1 MTARAPLIAAR
12 NSHFFMAGFIDRARP
27 LCEFARHGES
37 VMPEFVTAPD
47 GVALAYERLG
57 EGPAIVLVH
66 GFGSSRVQN
75 WKSTG
80 WYGALTQAGFSIV
93 AMDCRGHG
101 DSGKPH
107 DPAAYGHERM
117 AEDVTVVMDACGLG
131 QTLVLGYSMGG
142 FIGLRLLA
150 ACPERMTRLAIAGV
164 GESYLEDRITSPAAR
179 AALAD
184 ALTTPDKDMITDPR
198 ARMFRA
204 FADQPGKDRL
214 ALAACM
220 RAMSPRL
227 PPETLSRLQRPVL
240 VVDGSED
247 ETAGAAQPLA
257 ASFANGRAVTI
268 AGRDHMSAVGDKHT
282 RQAVI
287 DFFR

>member
-1 MTARAPLIAAR
+1 
-12 NSHFFMAGFIDRARP
+12 
-27 LCEFARHGES
+27 
-37 VMPEFVTAPD
+37 MPEFVTAED
-47 GVALAYERLG
+47 GIDLAYERLG
-57 EGPAIVLVH
+57 EGPAIMLVH

-80 WYGALTQAGFSIV
+80 WYGGLTEAGFSIV

-107 DPAAYGHERM
+107 EEAFYGHDRM
-117 AEDVTVVMDACGLG
+117 AQDVVLVMQACGLPDA
-131 QTLVLGYSMGG
+131 LILGYSMGG

-150 ACPERMTRLAIAGV
+150 SHPERVRKLAIAGV
-164 GESYLEDRITSPAAR
+164 GETYLEDRITSPAAR

-184 ALTTPDKDMITDPR
+184 ALLTPDKSAITDPR
-198 ARMFRA
+198 AKMFRA
-204 FADQPGKDRL
+204 FADQPGMDRL

-227 PPETLSRLQRPVL
+227 PREILSQLQRPVL
-240 VVDGSED
+240 VVSGSDD
-247 ETAGAAQPLA
+247 ETAGRPEPLA
-257 ASFANGRAVTI
+257 ASIASGRAAVI
-268 AGRDHMSAVGDKHT
+268 AGRDHMSAVGDKRT

>member
-1 MTARAPLIAAR
+1 
-12 NSHFFMAGFIDRARP
+12 
-27 LCEFARHGES
+27 
-37 VMPEFVTAPD
+37 MPELVTAAD
-47 GVALAYERLG
+47 GIELAFERQG

-80 WYGALTQAGFSIV
+80 WYGGLTGAGFSIV

-107 DPAAYGHERM
+107 DEAFYGHDRM
-117 AEDVTVVMDACGLG
+117 AEDVIEVMQACDLSDALI
-131 QTLVLGYSMGG
+131 LGYSMGG

-150 ACPERMTRLAIAGV
+150 AHPRRVRKLAIAGV
-164 GESYLEDRITSPAAR
+164 GETYLQNGITAPAAR
-179 AALAD
+179 SALAD
-184 ALTTPDKDMITDPR
+184 ALLTPDKDSLTDPR

-220 RAMSPRL
+220 RAMSPHL
-227 PPETLSRLQRPVL
+227 PLETLSRLQRPVL
-240 VVDGSED
+240 IVDGSD
-247 ETAGAAQPLA
+247 DDTAGRPDPLA
-257 ASFANGRAVTI
+257 AAITDARAVTI
-268 AGRDHMSAVGDKHT
+268 PGRDHMSAVGDKHT

>member
-1 MTARAPLIAAR
+1 
-12 NSHFFMAGFIDRARP
+12 
-27 LCEFARHGES
+27 
-37 VMPEFVTAPD
+37 MPEFVTAPD

-80 WYGALTQAGFSIV
+80 WYGALTQAGFSIA

-107 DPAAYGHERM
+107 DPAAYGHARM
-117 AEDVTVVMDACGLG
+117 AEDVTMVMDACGLG
-131 QTLVLGYSMGG
+131 QALVLGYSMGG
-142 FIGLRLLA
+142 FIGLRLLGA
-150 ACPERMTRLAIAGV
+150 HPERVTRLAIAGV
-164 GESYLEDRITSPAAR
+164 GETYLEDRITSPAAR

-184 ALTTPDKDMITDPR
+184 ALTTPDKDAITDPR

-227 PPETLSRLQRPVL
+227 PPETLSRLQRPIL

-247 ETAGAAQPLA
+247 ETAGAAEPLA

>member
-1 MTARAPLIAAR
+1 
-12 NSHFFMAGFIDRARP
+12 
-27 LCEFARHGES
+27 
-37 VMPEFVTAPD
+37 MPEFVTASD
-47 GVALAYERLG
+47 GVRLAFERLAPP
-57 EGPAIVLVH
+57 EETDHPVIVLVH
-66 GFGSSRVQN
+66 GFGSSRAQN

-80 WYGALTQAGFSIV
+80 WYGALTAAGFAIV

-107 DPAAYGHERM
+107 DPGAYGHDRM
-117 AEDVTVVMDACGLG
+117 AQDVVEVMEACSLSAA
-131 QTLVLGYSMGG
+131 LILGYSMGG

-150 ACPERMTRLAIAGV
+150 AHPERVIKLAIAGV
-164 GESYLEDRITSPAAR
+164 GESYLKDAITAPEAR

-184 ALTTPDKDMITDPR
+184 ALLSPDPSSITDPR
-198 ARMFRA
+198 AKMFRA
-204 FADQPGKDRL
+204 FADQPGKDRF

-227 PPETLSRLQRPVL
+227 PVETLVHLTRPVL
-240 VVDGSED
+240 VVTGEKDD
-247 ETAGAAQPLA
+247 TAGRPEPLA
-257 ASFANGRAVTI
+257 AIFANGRAVSI

-287 DFFR
+287 DFFA

>member
-1 MTARAPLIAAR
+1 
-12 NSHFFMAGFIDRARP
+12 
-27 LCEFARHGES
+27 
-37 VMPEFVTAPD
+37 MPELVTAAD
-47 GVALAYERLG
+47 GIELAFERQG

-80 WYGALTQAGFSIV
+80 WYGGLTGAGFSIV

-107 DPAAYGHERM
+107 DEAFYGHDRM
-117 AEDVTVVMDACGLG
+117 AEDVIEVMQACDLSDALI
-131 QTLVLGYSMGG
+131 LGYSMGG

-150 ACPERMTRLAIAGV
+150 AHPRRVRKLAIAGV
-164 GESYLEDRITSPAAR
+164 GETYLQDRITAPGAR
-179 AALAD
+179 SALAD
-184 ALTTPDKDMITDPR
+184 ALLTPDKDSLTDPR

-220 RAMSPRL
+220 RAMSPHL
-227 PPETLSRLQRPVL
+227 PLETLSRLQRPVL
-240 VVDGSED
+240 IVDGSD
-247 ETAGAAQPLA
+247 DDTAGRPDPLA
-257 ASFANGRAVTI
+257 AAITDARAVTI
-268 AGRDHMSAVGDKHT
+268 PGRDHMSAVGDKHT

>member
-1 MTARAPLIAAR
+1 
-12 NSHFFMAGFIDRARP
+12 
-27 LCEFARHGES
+27 
-37 VMPEFVTAPD
+37 MPELVTAAD
-47 GVALAYERLG
+47 GIELAFERQG

-80 WYGALTQAGFSIV
+80 WYGGLTGAGFSIV

-107 DPAAYGHERM
+107 DEAFYGHDRM
-117 AEDVTVVMDACGLG
+117 AEDVIEVMQACDLKDALI
-131 QTLVLGYSMGG
+131 LGYSMGG

-150 ACPERMTRLAIAGV
+150 AHPQRVRKLAIAGV
-164 GESYLEDRITSPAAR
+164 GETYLQDRITAPGAR
-179 AALAD
+179 SALAD
-184 ALTTPDKDMITDPR
+184 ALLTPDKDSLTDPR

-220 RAMSPRL
+220 RAMSPHL
-227 PPETLSRLQRPVL
+227 PLETLSRLQRPVL
-240 VVDGSED
+240 IVDGSD
-247 ETAGAAQPLA
+247 DDTAGRPDPLA
-257 ASFANGRAVTI
+257 AAITDARAVTI
-268 AGRDHMSAVGDKHT
+268 PGRDHMSAVGDKHT

>member
-1 MTARAPLIAAR
+1 
-12 NSHFFMAGFIDRARP
+12 
-27 LCEFARHGES
+27 
-37 VMPEFVTAPD
+37 MPELVTAPD
-47 GVALAYERLG
+47 GTVLAFERQG

-66 GFGSSRVQN
+66 GFGSSRMQN

-80 WYGALTQAGFSIV
+80 WYGGLTEAGFCIV

-107 DPAAYGHERM
+107 DPAAYNHDRM
-117 AEDVTVVMDACGLG
+117 ADDVTVVMDACGLR
-131 QTLVLGYSMGG
+131 QALILGYSMGG

-150 ACPERMTRLAIAGV
+150 AHPERVIRMAVAGV
-164 GESYLEDRITSPAAR
+164 GANYLKDDLTSPVAR

-184 ALTTPDKDMITDPR
+184 ALLVDDKSSITDTR
-198 ARMFRA
+198 AKMFRT
-204 FADQPGKDRL
+204 FADQPGKDRI

-220 RAMSPRL
+220 RGMSPHL
-227 PPETLSRLQRPVL
+227 PLATLSRLEAPIL

-247 ETAGAAQPLA
+247 ETAGAAEPLA
-257 ASFANGRAVTI
+257 AVFSDGRAVTI
-268 AGRDHMSAVGDKHT
+268 AGRDHMSAVGDRHT

>member
-1 MTARAPLIAAR
+1 
-12 NSHFFMAGFIDRARP
+12 
-27 LCEFARHGES
+27 
-37 VMPEFVTAPD
+37 MPEFVTAPD
-47 GVALAYERLG
+47 GVPLAFERLG
-57 EGPAIVLVH
+57 QGPAILLVH
-66 GFGSSRVQN
+66 GFGSSRTQN

-80 WYGALTQAGFSIV
+80 WYGGLTEAGFAIV

-107 DPAAYGHERM
+107 DPQAYGHDRM
-117 AEDVTVVMDACGLG
+117 AGDVTVVMDACGLNAA
-131 QTLVLGYSMGG
+131 LILGYSMGG

-150 ACPERMTRLAIAGV
+150 THPERVTRLAIAGV
-164 GESYLEDRITSPAAR
+164 GANYLKDAITSPGAR
-179 AALAD
+179 SVLAD
-184 ALTTPDKDMITDPR
+184 ALLVEDKSAIADPR

-204 FADQPGKDRL
+204 FADQPGKDRI

-227 PPETLSRLQRPVL
+227 APEILSQLQRPIL

-247 ETAGAAQPLA
+247 DTAGPAEPLA
-257 ASFANGRAVTI
+257 QTFPDGRAVTI
-268 AGRDHMSAVGDKHT
+268 GGRDHMSAVGDRRT

>member
-1 MTARAPLIAAR
+1 
-12 NSHFFMAGFIDRARP
+12 
-27 LCEFARHGES
+27 
-37 VMPEFVTAPD
+37 MPEFVTASD
-47 GVALAYERLG
+47 GIELAYERHAPSNPTS
-57 EGPAIVLVH
+57 GPAVMLVH
-66 GFGSSRVQN
+66 GFGSSRMQN

-80 WYGALTQAGFSIV
+80 WFAGLTEAGFSLV

-107 DPAAYGHERM
+107 DPALYGHDRM
-117 AEDVTVVMDACGLG
+117 AEDVVTVMQACGLARAF
-131 QTLVLGYSMGG
+131 VCGYSMGG

-150 ACPERMTRLAIAGV
+150 AHPERVVRLAIAGV
-164 GESYLEDRITSPAAR
+164 GETYLQEKITAPAAR
-179 AALAD
+179 AMLAD
-184 ALTTPDKDMITDPR
+184 ALLTPDKDSITDPR
-198 ARMFRA
+198 GKMFRA

-227 PPETLSRLQRPVL
+227 SHEALAALASPIL

-247 ETAGAAQPLA
+247 ETAGAPEPLA
-257 ASFANGRAVTI
+257 AVFADGRAVTI
-268 AGRDHMSAVGDKHT
+268 PGRDHMSAVGDRKT

-287 DFFR
+287 EFFR

>member
-1 MTARAPLIAAR
+1 
-12 NSHFFMAGFIDRARP
+12 
-27 LCEFARHGES
+27 
-37 VMPEFVTAPD
+37 MPEFATAPD
-47 GVALAYERLG
+47 GVALAFERHG
-57 EGPAIVLVH
+57 EGPAIVLIH
-66 GFGSSRVQN
+66 GFGSSRGQN

-80 WYGALTQAGFSIV
+80 WYGGLAAAGFSLV

-101 DSGKPH
+101 ESGKPH
-107 DPAAYGHERM
+107 AESAYGHDRM
-117 AEDVTVVMDACGLG
+117 AEDVVVVMEACGLG
-131 QTLVLGYSMGG
+131 QALLLGYSMGG

-150 ACPERMTRLAIAGV
+150 AHPERIIKLALAGV
-164 GESYLEDRITSPAAR
+164 GESYLQDRITSPQAR
-179 AALAD
+179 SLLAD
-184 ALTTPDKDMITDPR
+184 ALLTDDKDGITDPR

-227 PPETLSRLQRPVL
+227 PREVLADMSKPVL
-240 VVDGSED
+240 VVNGGED
-247 ETAGAAQPLA
+247 ETAGRPEPLA
-257 ASFANGRAVTI
+257 EAIGNARALTI
-268 AGRDHMSAVGDKHT
+268 PGRDHMSAVGDRHV

>member
-1 MTARAPLIAAR
+1 
-12 NSHFFMAGFIDRARP
+12 
-27 LCEFARHGES
+27 
-37 VMPEFVTAPD
+37 MPEFVTASD
-47 GVALAYERLG
+47 GVSLAFERLAPA
-57 EGPAIVLVH
+57 EGTSLPAIVLVH
-66 GFGSSRVQN
+66 GFGSSRAQN

-80 WYGALTQAGFSIV
+80 WYGGLTAAGFAIV

-107 DPAAYGHERM
+107 DPESYGHDRM
-117 AEDVTVVMDACGLG
+117 AEDVVAVMEACSLPSA
-131 QTLVLGYSMGG
+131 LILGYSMGG

-150 ACPERMTRLAIAGV
+150 ANPARVIKLAIAGV
-164 GESYLEDRITSPAAR
+164 GESYLKDTITAPQAR

-184 ALTTPDKDMITDPR
+184 ALLTADPGSIIDPR
-198 ARMFRA
+198 AKMFRA

-227 PPETLSRLQRPVL
+227 PVEILAHLKRPVL
-240 VVDGSED
+240 VVAGENDD
-247 ETAGAAQPLA
+247 TAGRPEPLA
-257 ASFANGRAVTI
+257 VTFADGKAVSI
-268 AGRDHMSAVGDKHT
+268 PGRDHMSAVGDKHT

>member
-1 MTARAPLIAAR
+1 
-12 NSHFFMAGFIDRARP
+12 
-27 LCEFARHGES
+27 
-37 VMPEFVTAPD
+37 MPEFVTAAD
-47 GVALAYERLG
+47 GVALAYERHG
-57 EGPAIVLVH
+57 EGPAVMLVH
-66 GFGSSRVQN
+66 GFGSSRNQN

-80 WYGALTQAGFSIV
+80 WYGGLTAAGFPIV

-107 DPAAYGHERM
+107 DEKAYGHDRM
-117 AEDVTVVMDACGLG
+117 AEDVLSVMDACGLE
-131 QTLVLGYSMGG
+131 QALVLGYSMGG

-150 ACPERMTRLAIAGV
+150 ARPGRVVKLAVAGV
-164 GESYLEDRITSPAAR
+164 GETYLEDRITSPQAR
-179 AALAD
+179 AQLAEALLAE
-184 ALTTPDKDMITDPR
+184 DKDSITDPR
-198 ARMFRA
+198 AKMFRA

-227 PPETLSRLQRPVL
+227 SRETLAGLQRPVL
-240 VVDGSED
+240 VVDGAED
-247 ETAGAAQPLA
+247 ETAGRPEPLA
-257 ASFANGRAVTI
+257 AAVADGRAVAI
-268 AGRDHMSAVGDKHT
+268 PGKDHMSAVGDRHV